1 MLLKLTAAEQKKL
14 QAIQD
19 SYQPE
24 RERLTADFRAAD
36 NDEEKQAIA
45 RKKQA
50 LFDGMQMEI
59 DAFLDKAQRKR
70 FKKIEAGGVQAI
82 IAHAKE
88 QAPDI
93 LKDIHRIT
101 QRDCEG
107 LKPETIEALGVGSV
121 KDGAF
126 FLKANYAAQSLR
138 EELYLHLEA
147 LQDNREEVQALL
159 ESLIR
164 EVEQSPFTDGGKV
177 TEEKGNKQVEG
188 YRKHVLAEIVKY
200 GMMKDKLTSHM
211 LQETDLFQNDLDGQY
226 TMLWQVNQAGKGAQ
240 EIVAMIALNFI
251 EQDADGLK
259 IKKRLGMNG
268 KAYYEAIATSFY
280 YHLREHRGESFYFTP
295 EEIWRIATGQAKT
308 HKTPSPKQLQEV
320 VKYIDMMIRTETT
333 LNVKDEV
340 TKRQLS
346 FGDDF
351 LTDGVINTWLLK
363 ADKCTFKTEKGKLVH
378 GYIMNAVPNDEPIL
392 YRYNRV
398 KGNILEI
405 PYNLLDV
412 SGYAGNEG
420 YTMGIR
426 NYLLMQIKMMYTK
439 DRNSNRILF
448 STLYEYT
455 GIPTPEERAAGN
467 EENIAGGYKD
477 KKTRQSTVRR
487 YRLAD
492 RDKIEAILTSFV
504 DKEWIKGYTPIKKGA
519 TVIGVDISLDP
530 KLIEQ
535 KKTQQ

>member
-1 MLLKLTAAEQKKL
+1 MLLKLTAAEQKKM
-14 QAIQD
+14 QAIKD

-24 RERLTADFRAAD
+24 RERLAAEMQAAD
-36 NDEEKQAIA
+36 NDETRRDINRRQIVILDSI
-45 RKKQA
+45 QT
-50 LFDGMQMEI
+50 EI
-59 DAFLDKAQRKR
+59 DAFIDKAQRKR
-70 FKKIEAGGVQAI
+70 FKKIEAEGVQAI
-82 IAHAKE
+82 IEHAKE
-88 QAPDI
+88 QAPDL

-101 QRDCEG
+101 KANYKDLMPDTVE
-107 LKPETIEALGVGSV
+107 ELGVGSV

-126 FLKANYAAQSLR
+126 SLKANYAAQALR
-138 EELYLHLEA
+138 DEFYLHIEA
-147 LQDNREEVQALL
+147 LQDNREALAELL
-159 ESLIR
+159 ESIIR
-164 EVEQSPFTDGGKV
+164 EIEKSPFTDGGKV
-177 TEEKGNKQVEG
+177 TEDNSKKQVAN
-188 YRKHVLAEIVKY
+188 YRKYVLAEIVKY

-211 LQETDLFQNDLDGQY
+211 LQEADLFQNDLDGQY
-226 TMLWQVNQAGKGAQ
+226 TMLWKVNQAGKGAH
-240 EIVAMIALNFI
+240 EIDAMIALNFI

-295 EEIWRIATGQAKT
+295 EEIWRIATGQANT